1 MSSTVSFDI
10 RSVSARP
17 GLRAAI
23 DDRGLKYSWVA
34 DRIGVSRPMF
44 SMVLSG
50 ERRLAFDRARQLAAL
65 LGADFF
71 SLFDAA
77 NAVSEASG
85 DAGGSCDA

>member
-1 MSSTVSFDI
+1 MSSSVSFDI

-50 ERRLAFDRARQLAAL
+50 ERRLAFDRARLLSAL

-71 SLFDAA
+71 SLFDASSDA
-77 NAVSEASG
+77 PETSLEAG
-85 DAGGSCDA
+85 APCRG